1 MLLQDNELV
10 RIITKNYICLRV
22 NFMRLLLTLSIIPL
36 VFLLSMTGK
45 AEKQSLKKWGFYGHK
60 RINRIAVFT
69 LPQEMFGFYKEHIE
83 FLTEHAVDP
92 DKRRYAVEGE
102 AQRHYIDLDHYYHE
116 GEDPFEVMPQRWND
130 AIAKFTEDTLQA
142 YGIVPWHIQVMKY
155 KLQRAFEAKNVD
167 LILKYSAD
175 IGHYIGDAH
184 VPLHTTENYNGQ
196 MTNQKGIHG
205 LWESRLVEINANDYD
220 YFVGKSEYIEKPL
233 TFAWNAV
240 KGSHAA
246 LDSVLR
252 IEKELT
258 AEFDPDK
265 KYSYEQRGRIT
276 TRVYSLEFSQAYHA
290 RMNGMVERRM
300 RAAIIAVGS
309 IWYTAWVD
317 AGQPDLNDLKNTP
330 ASAELLEEMKQLD
343 DQFSHGEH
351 KGRICE

>member
-1 MLLQDNELV
+1 MGNWL
-10 RIITKNYICLRV
+10 NYKYL
-22 NFMRLLLTLSIIPL
+22 L
-36 VFLLSMTGK
+36 VFTLPLFLAMGSNK
-45 AEKQSLKKWGFYGHK
+45 ESQKIWGFFGHK

-69 LPQEMFGFYKEHIE
+69 LPQEMFGFYKDHIE
-83 FLTEHAVDP
+83 YLTEHAVDP

-102 AQRHYIDLDHYYHE
+102 AQCHYIDLDHYYKP
-116 GEDPFEVMPQRWND
+116 GEDPFTIMPRRWYD
-130 AIAKFTEDTLQA
+130 AVAKFTEDTLQT
-142 YGIVPWHIQVMKY
+142 YGIVPWHINVMKL
-155 KLQRAFEAKNVD
+155 KLQKAFETKNVD

-196 MTNQKGIHG
+196 MTGQRGIHG
-205 LWESRLVEINANDYD
+205 LWESRLVEVNAEDYD
-220 YFVGKSEYIEKPL
+220 YFVGKGKYVKSIVD
-233 TFAWNAV
+233 FAWEAV
-240 KGSHAA
+240 EASHLA

-258 AEFDPDK
+258 AEFPSDK
-265 KYSYEQRGRIT
+265 KYSYEQRGNIT
-276 TRVYSLEFSQAYHA
+276 ISVYSYDFSQEYHK

-317 AGQPDLNDLKNTP
+317 AGQPDLSALQHVQP
-330 ASAELLEEMKQLD
+330 SAELLEEMRQLD
-343 DQFSHGEH
+343 EHFHNDKH